1 MKNILTLS
9 IIALFAFYACG
20 PAAEDRKKMD
30 ENARIMSDSIK
41 ANIEQSLDNVIKEVN
56 VPSGVIFA
64 APGQTA
70 GAIPASSNTPGAINT
85 ATPTAQPKK

>member
-1 MKNILTLS
+1 MKAILTLATV
-9 IIALFAFYACG
+9 ALFGFYACG

-70 GAIPASSNTPGAINT
+70 GAIPAPNGSATPGAVNV
-85 ATPTAQPKK
+85 ASAQPKK